1 MKWASHGLCLHVP
14 IVIVQCTQQLP
25 EVLRPDLIFWN
36 LCYCPLEA
44 YRTAMLAASYQL
56 WHRGCF
62 VGPAVWYLCWRRT
75 SLRAASASW
84 RCHMTCT
91 TQQHDV
97 SRWPKETAMR
107 SMRHLVSAAC
117 GCVSCRCKQP
127 PQATQF
133 PTRAVMMRSQQ
144 AMNAVQM
151 HLW

>member
-1 MKWASHGLCLHVP
+1 M
-14 IVIVQCTQQLP
+14 QCTQQPP

-36 LCYCPLEA
+36 LCYCLLEA
-44 YRTAMLAASYQL
+44 YRLVPASN
-56 WHRGCF
+56 HAHKIPPARC
-62 VGPAVWYLCWRRT
+62 VGGEDASDVWRRT
-75 SLRAASASW
+75 IFKAASASW

-133 PTRAVMMRSQQ
+133 PTRAVMVRSQQ

-151 HLW
+151 HLWCKMMWPS